1 MATGVTLVPLLFISI
16 AIGSAATILA
26 WRARPEPGA
35 KPLVALL
42 LAQSWWST
50 CIIFRLRAPAL
61 ETKLL
66 WANLAWIGVVTIP
79 VAWFFF
85 ALEYTGRDEYLRPRY
100 VAALSI
106 VPVLTVIFS
115 LTGQY
120 HDLLYIEPMG
130 ISTTGIVLFHQGGP
144 WFWIIAAYT
153 YVLGIFGMIPILGLL
168 TSDAMAFRGQSAAL
182 VVGLL
187 APWVTNIIY
196 LAGVLPTAGV
206 DPTPIAFSVSG
217 IVYLAA
223 LTRFRLLGTSPAPNK
238 RARQFLFDRMQGGA
252 IVVDANDYI
261 VDLND
266 SCVEILGV
274 DARSVLGSPAQ
285 DIIPEYDRLPADGP
299 HPGHL
304 TIGDEHGGHP
314 YDVTSTQITNVK
326 GTVIGRVITFHDIG
340 EHLRQQ
346 QRLEVLNRVLRH
358 NIRTETNVIYGYI
371 SRFEDSENAQT
382 VKERTLRIEE
392 IGKKGR
398 EAIEL
403 FDKTRNQAEP
413 VDLTSLI
420 KQSVKSACGT
430 EPTASIHYDLPD
442 EAVTVAGL
450 LFPVISNI
458 IENAVVHNPADEPN
472 VWISA
477 TVEDHTVSV
486 EIVDDGPGIADY
498 ELSVLEDGTETP
510 LKHGSGL
517 GLWIVKWGTDI
528 AGGDVRFSQN
538 EPTGS
543 IVTIEVPVLCEKQ
556 TGNDGHQLT
565 PQQTR
570 PQE

>member
-1 MATGVTLVPLLFISI
+1 MATVVTLVPLLLASV

-42 LAQSWWST
+42 VAQSWWST
-50 CIIFRLRAPAL
+50 CIIFRLRAPVL

-66 WANLAWIGVVTIP
+66 WANLAWVGVVTIP

-85 ALEYTGRDEYLRPRY
+85 ALEYTGRDEFLRPRY
-100 VAALSI
+100 VGSLSV
-106 VPVLTVIFS
+106 VPVLTIVLS

-120 HDLLYIEPMG
+120 HDLLYIEPVG
-130 ISTTGIVLFHQGGP
+130 VSSSGVILLQQGGP

-153 YVLGIFGMIPILGLL
+153 YVLGIFGMIPILNLL
-168 TSDAMAFRGQSAAL
+168 TSDAVAFQGQSAAL
-182 VVGLL
+182 IVGLL
-187 APWVTNIIY
+187 APWVTNVLF

-266 SCVEILGV
+266 SCVDILGL
-274 DARSVLGSPAQ
+274 DTRDVLGAPAQ
-285 DIIPEYDRLPADGP
+285 DIIPEYDRLPDDGAL
-299 HPGHL
+299 PGHL
-304 TIGDEHGGHP
+304 TIGDELGGHP
-314 YDVTSTQITNVK
+314 YDVMATQITNVR
-326 GTVIGRVITFHDIG
+326 GVPIGRVITFHDIG

-358 NIRTETNVIYGYI
+358 NIRTETNVIYGFV
-371 SRFEDSENAQT
+371 SRFEDDEHAKT
-382 VKERTLRIEE
+382 VKERALRIEE

-398 EAIEL
+398 DAIEL
-403 FDKTRNQAEP
+403 FDKTRNQTKP
-413 VDLTSLI
+413 TSLHALLE
-420 KQSVKSACGT
+420 QCVTSVREDDSEAT
-430 EPTASIHYDLPD
+430 VHWELPD
-442 EAVTVAGL
+442 EDVDVAGL
-450 LFPVISNI
+450 LRPVFTNA
-458 IENAVVHNPADEPN
+458 IENAVKHNPSDDPH
-472 VWISA
+472 VWITAS
-477 TVEDHTVSV
+477 VDDDHVIV
-486 EIVDDGPGIADY
+486 EIADDGPGIEEY
-498 ELSVLEDGTETP
+498 ELAVIEEGTETP

-528 AGGDVRFSQN
+528 AGGDVQFTKN
-538 EPTGS
+538 DPTGTL
-543 IVTIEVPVLCEKQ
+543 VTIEVPLLSRK
-556 TGNDGHQLT
+556 TGTNPPVQSD
-565 PQQTR
+565 
-570 PQE
+570 

>member
-1 MATGVTLVPLLFISI
+1 MVTLVPLLFISI

-42 LAQSWWST
+42 VAQSWWST
-50 CIIFRLRAPAL
+50 CIIFRLRAPGL

-85 ALEYTGRDEYLRPRY
+85 ALEYTGRDEYLRLRY
-100 VAALSI
+100 VAALSV
-106 VPVLTVIFS
+106 VPILTVLFS
-115 LTGQY
+115 LTGHY
-120 HDLLYIEPMG
+120 HELLYIEPVG
-130 ISTTGIVLFHQGGP
+130 VSTTGVVLFQQGGP

-168 TSDAMAFRGQSAAL
+168 TSDAVAFRGQSAAL

-252 IVVDANDYI
+252 IVVDSNDYI

-274 DARSVLGSPAQ
+274 DQRDVLGAPAG
-285 DIIPEYDRLPADGP
+285 DIIPEYDRLPDDGAL
-299 HPGHL
+299 PGHL
-304 TIGDEHGGHP
+304 TIGNELGGHP
-314 YDVTSTQITNVK
+314 YDVMATQITNVR
-326 GTVIGRVITFHDIG
+326 GTTIGRVITFHDIG
-340 EHLRQQ
+340 EYLRQQ

-358 NIRTETNVIYGYI
+358 NIRTETNVIYGYV
-371 SRFEDSENAQT
+371 SRFENDENART

-403 FDKTRNQAEP
+403 FDKTRNQSEP
-413 VDLTSLI
+413 TPLEPFLE
-420 KQSVKSACGT
+420 QCVKSVCGT
-430 EPTASIHYDLPD
+430 DPEATVQYDIPD
-442 EAVTVAGL
+442 GDVMIAGL
-450 LFPVISNI
+450 LRPVFSNLV
-458 IENAVVHNPADEPN
+458 ENAIVHNPSDDPH
-472 VWISA
+472 VWVSTSVDGG
-477 TVEDHTVSV
+477 TVRV
-486 EIVDDGPGIADY
+486 EVADDGPGIADY
-498 ELSVLEDGTETP
+498 ELAVLEDGTETP

-528 AGGDVRFSQN
+528 AGGEVQFTEN
-538 EPTGS
+538 EPNGT
-543 IVTIEVPVLCEKQ
+543 IVTIEVPVLSPE
-556 TGNDGHQLT
+556 TTSPAMVDT
-565 PQQTR
+565 D
-570 PQE
+570 

>member
-1 MATGVTLVPLLFISI
+1 MVSLVPLLFISI

-42 LAQSWWST
+42 VAQSWWST
-50 CIIFRLRAPAL
+50 CIIFKLRAATL
-61 ETKLL
+61 DMKLL

-100 VAALSI
+100 VGALSVI
-106 VPVLTVIFS
+106 PVLTVVLS

-120 HDLLYIEPMG
+120 HDLLYIQPTG
-130 ISTTGIVLFHQGGP
+130 TSTNGVMLVEQGGP

-153 YVLGIFGMIPILGLL
+153 YILGIFGMIPILGLL
-168 TSDAMAFRGQSAAL
+168 TSDAVAFRGQSAAL
-182 VVGLL
+182 VIGLL
-187 APWVTNIIY
+187 APWVTNILF
-196 LAGVLPTAGV
+196 LAGSLPTAGV

-252 IVVDANDYI
+252 IVVDANDYV

-274 DARSVLGSPAQ
+274 DPREVLGSSARE
-285 DIIPEYDRLPADGP
+285 IIPEYDRLPDDGAL
-299 HPGHL
+299 PGHL
-304 TIGDEHGGHP
+304 TIGDELSGHP
-314 YDVTSTQITNVK
+314 YDVVSTQITNVN
-326 GTVIGRVITFHDIG
+326 GTAIGRVITFHDIG

-371 SRFEDSENAQT
+371 SRFEDNENART
-382 VKERTLRIEE
+382 VKERALRIEE

-403 FDKTRNQAEP
+403 FDKTRDGTEP
-413 VDLTSLI
+413 VSLDALLTQCLTS
-420 KQSVKSACGT
+420 VCGT
-430 EPTASIHYDLPD
+430 EP
-442 EAVTVAGL
+442 AVTVQTKFAHEDVEVAGL
-450 LFPVISNI
+450 LRPVFSNI
-458 IENAVVHNPADEPN
+458 IENAVEHNTNDDPH
-472 VWISA
+472 VWI
-477 TVEDHTVSV
+477 TTHVEGTNVHV
-486 EIVDDGPGIADY
+486 EVADNGPGIAAY
-498 ELSVLEDGTETP
+498 ELAVLEDGTETP

-528 AGGDVRFSQN
+528 ASGDVRFTEN
-538 EPTGS
+538 DPDGS
-543 IVTIEVPVLCEKQ
+543 VVTVEVPVLSQ
-556 TGNDGHQLT
+556 GHPSQVA
-565 PQQTR
+565 
-570 PQE
+570 E